1 MSPIMTILALISLGG
16 LNAFIKKRKS

>member
-1 MSPIMTILALISLGG
+1 MTILALISLGG